1 MESIQEH
8 FEKSQRLVDSLLTQT
23 LENLL
28 APPRLLQAMVHST
41 QGGGKRFRP
50 LLVFSSCEIFS
61 VSSEYAARVAV
72 AIELLHCFSL
82 VHDDL
87 PAMDNSLLRRG
98 KPSCWNQFDQATA
111 VLTGDSL
118 LTLSFEILAQTATH
132 PDPLVRLDLIQRLAQ
147 ASGAEGMAGGQM
159 LDMTPNHT
167 LEKVIKMQVMKTGEL
182 IAFCCEAGAIMVN
195 ETFETRQILKEIGY
209 NIGLIYQITDDLLD
223 QEGNSQ
229 DMGKPILQDQ
239 DKITVLSLLGK
250 SQALDMLQESKVRI
264 ENNLKSL
271 NQDTTSFL
279 GIVDWVCNRSY

>member
-1 MESIQEH
+1 MESIQDS
-8 FEKSQRLVDSLLTQT
+8 FEKSQCLVDSLLTQT
-23 LENLL
+23 LENLV
-28 APPRLLQAMVHST
+28 APQRLVQAMIHST

-50 LLVFSSCEIFS
+50 LLVFASCKIFS
-61 VSSEYAARVAV
+61 INPEYAARVAV

-118 LTLSFEILAQTATH
+118 LTLSFEVLAQAATH
-132 PDPLVRLDLIQRLAQ
+132 PDSLVRLELIQRLAQ

-159 LDMTPNHT
+159 LDMTPCNS
-167 LEKVIKMQVMKTGEL
+167 LEKVVKMQVMKTGEL
-182 IAFCCEAGAIMVN
+182 IAFCCEAGAIMAN
-195 ETFETRQILKEIGY
+195 ETSEKRQLLKEIGY
-209 NIGLIYQITDDLLD
+209 DLGLIYQITDDLLD

-229 DMGKPILQDQ
+229 DMGKPILQEA
-239 DKITVLSLLGK
+239 LL
-250 SQALDMLQESKVRI
+250 MLQDSKERI
-264 ENNLKSL
+264 ESNLKSL

>member
-1 MESIQEH
+1 MGAIQDS
-8 FEKSQRLVDSLLTQT
+8 FAKSQCLVDSLLTQT
-23 LENLL
+23 LEKLV
-28 APPRLLQAMVHST
+28 APPRLMQAMIHST

-50 LLVFSSCEIFS
+50 LLVFASCEIFS
-61 VSSEYAARVAV
+61 VSSEYAARIAV

-118 LTLSFEILAQTATH
+118 LTLSFEVLAQTATH
-132 PDPLVRLDLIQRLAQ
+132 PDPLVRLNLIQRLAQ

-159 LDMTPNHT
+159 LDMTPSHS

-182 IAFCCEAGAIMVN
+182 IAFCCEAGAIMAN
-195 ETFETRQILKEIGY
+195 ETSEKRQILKEIGY
-209 NIGLIYQITDDLLD
+209 DLGLIYQITDDLLD
-223 QEGNSQ
+223 QDGNSQ

-239 DKITVLSLLGK
+239 DKITVVSLLGK
-250 SQALDMLQESKVRI
+250 PKALLMLQDSKERI

-271 NQDTTSFL
+271 NQATTSFL
-279 GIVDWVCNRSY
+279 GIVDWICNRSY